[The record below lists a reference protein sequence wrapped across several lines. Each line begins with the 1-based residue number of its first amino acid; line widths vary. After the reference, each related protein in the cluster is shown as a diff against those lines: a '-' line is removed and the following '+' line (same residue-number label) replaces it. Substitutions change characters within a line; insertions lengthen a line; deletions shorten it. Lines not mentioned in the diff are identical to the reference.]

1 MTDAGRRVGKERQR
15 RQRGRQPPCGCVDR
29 NNARGTDDHLKNDV
43 LGLMRFFRQRRVE
56 FKEYLTGRRQL
67 HASEAETWVHVK
79 EESGLLYFE

>member
-1 MTDAGRRVGKERQR
+1 MGRGVVVERRRRRRGRR
-15 RQRGRQPPCGCVDR
+15 PPLSGCVDR